1 MWNIRREVN
10 KGEYVY
16 AVVPEHPK
24 ATKGHYV
31 LMHRVVMENYLGRML
46 TENEVVHHK
55 DHNKKNN
62 SIDNLELM
70 ERISHV
76 RMHSREHGRKIVKL
90 KCPWCGKEFT
100 QYKNN
105 THLQKPSKYNCT
117 CCSPTCRGKLYRSI
131 QLNGLTQQ
139 VQQAIS
145 NNVIAE
151 DTRYLDH

>member
-1 MWNIRREVN
+1 MWNIRREV
-10 KGEYVY
+10 
-16 AVVPEHPK
+16 
-24 ATKGHYV
+24 
-31 LMHRVVMENYLGRML
+31 NYLGRML

-76 RMHSREHGRKIVKL
+76 RMHSREHGRKIIKL
-90 KCPWCGKEFT
+90 KCPWCGREFT

-131 QLNGLTQQ
+131 QLNGLTRQ

-151 DTRYLDH
+151 DIRYLNH